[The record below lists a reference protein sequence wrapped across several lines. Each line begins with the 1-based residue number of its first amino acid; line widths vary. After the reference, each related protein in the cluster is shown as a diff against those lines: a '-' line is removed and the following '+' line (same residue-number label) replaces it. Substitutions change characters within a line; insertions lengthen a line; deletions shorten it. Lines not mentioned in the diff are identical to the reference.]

1 MLSQLLS
8 TLSRMLS
15 KSQNQSLKPS
25 GSSAS
30 SAPPSQGSSGNQFL
44 TQATEQIKRHEGLV
58 LHAYKDSLGLLTI
71 GYGRLIDRS
80 RNGGITQA
88 EAEYLLQNDIDT
100 KLTEVRSRLP
110 WFDKLNDAR
119 KAVLLNMCFQL
130 GIGGL
135 MGFRNTLAK
144 IEAGD
149 YAGAASNMLKSK
161 WASQTPR
168 RAQEMAK
175 QMETGQWAGTR

>member
-25 GSSAS
+25 DSSAS
-30 SAPPSQGSSGNQFL
+30 SDRQSQGLSGNNFL
-44 TQATEQIKRHEGLV
+44 KTATDQIKRHEGLV
-58 LHAYKDSLGLLTI
+58 LHGYQDHLGYLTI
-71 GYGRLIDRS
+71 GYGRLIDKR

-100 KLTEVRSRLP
+100 KLSEVRSRLP
-110 WFDKLNDAR
+110 WFDKLNEPR

-149 YAGAASNMLKSK
+149 YAGAADNMMKSK
-161 WASQTPR
+161 WARQTPR
-168 RAQEMAK
+168 RAKEMAT
-175 QMETGQWAGTR
+175 QMETGQWQSG